1 MVRNIV
7 GTLVEIGLGRR
18 PAAWTLDV
26 LGSRDRQTA
35 GPTAPAHGLYLLR
48 VRYAESIFPG
58 GRHLGM
64 ARRLPKTAGPSPVT
78 KPSYPPP

>member
-7 GTLVEIGLGRR
+7 GTLVEVGLGRR
-18 PAAWTLDV
+18 PAAWALDV

-64 ARRLPKTAGPSPVT
+64 ARSFPKMAGPPPVT
-78 KPSYPPP
+78 KPGYPTP